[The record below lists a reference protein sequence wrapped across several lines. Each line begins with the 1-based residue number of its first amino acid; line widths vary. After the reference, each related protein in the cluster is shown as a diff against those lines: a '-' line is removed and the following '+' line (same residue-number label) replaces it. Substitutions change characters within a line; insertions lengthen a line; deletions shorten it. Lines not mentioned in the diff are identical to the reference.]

1 MAYFL
6 NLFTP
11 DTWKAFQAHGAQVSG
26 FRHRQRKTARERV
39 HQGDTFLCYLVG
51 LSRWCGALEIVSDA
65 YKDETPIFDDP
76 DPFIWRFKVRPLV
89 CLDIQQ
95 AIPIFEDAIWNH
107 FSETKGVEKRAR
119 GWAKAVFRS
128 SLRQM
133 DDADGALLLQLLTE
147 QNGLQTT
154 YELTDRDKLQL
165 ARRRTVKTL
174 DGEIR
179 VSVPDADEDEDD
191 GEPEPH
197 SEPRGE
203 VRHSLQMQ
211 AKLAKIG
218 IEMGFSIW
226 VPKADRAA
234 VLGQVDQ
241 EDQEKFLSELPLN
254 YDDTTLDTVAQID
267 VIWLNG
273 RSIARAFEVEHTTAI
288 YSGLLR
294 MADLLALQPNMD
306 IRLHIVAPEER
317 RSKVFREMTRP
328 VFSLLERGPLA
339 RQCTYL
345 SYASVED
352 LASLEHL
359 RHLRDGILEEYE
371 EDAEP

>member
-1 MAYFL
+1 LAFFL

-11 DTWKAFQAHGAQVSG
+11 ETWEAFQAHGATVSG
-26 FRHRQRKTARERV
+26 FRHRQRRIARERV

-51 LSRWCGALEIVSDA
+51 LSRWCGVLEIISEVYED
-65 YKDETPIFDDP
+65 DTPIFEDP
-76 DPFIWRFKVRPLV
+76 DPFTWRFKVKPLV
-89 CLDIQQ
+89 CLDVQR
-95 AIPIFEDAIWNH
+95 AIPIFEDAVWNH
-107 FSETKGVEKRAR
+107 FSETKGVEKRAK
-119 GWAKAVFRS
+119 GWAKAIFRS

-133 DDADGALLLQLLTE
+133 DDTDGALLLKLLTE
-147 QNGLQTT
+147 QGVRRTT
-154 YELTDRDKLQL
+154 YELTDRDKRQL
-165 ARRRTVKTL
+165 ARRRTVRTVG
-174 DGEIR
+174 GEIR

-191 GEPEPH
+191 GAPETP
-197 SEPRGE
+197 SETSGD
-203 VRHSLQMQ
+203 VRQSLQVQ

-226 VPKADRAA
+226 VPKADLEG
-234 VLGQVDQ
+234 VLGQLDQ
-241 EDQEKFLSELPLN
+241 KDRGAFLSELPLN

-273 RSIARAFEVEHTTAI
+273 RSIARAFEVEHTTAV

-339 RQCTYL
+339 RRCTYL
-345 SYASVED
+345 SYASVEE

-371 EDAEP
+371 EEAEP

>member
-1 MAYFL
+1 MAFFL
-6 NLFTP
+6 SLFTP
-11 DTWKAFQAHGAQVSG
+11 ETWEAFQAHGATVSG
-26 FRHRQRKTARERV
+26 FRHRQRRIACERV

-51 LSRWCGALEIVSDA
+51 LSRWCGVLEIISEA
-65 YKDETPIFDDP
+65 YEDDTPIFEDP
-76 DPFIWRFKVRPLV
+76 DPFTWRFKVTPLV
-89 CLDIQQ
+89 CLDVQR
-95 AIPIFEDAIWNH
+95 AIPIFENAVWNQ
-107 FSETKGVEKRAR
+107 FSETKGVEKGAK
-119 GWAKAVFRS
+119 GWAKATFRS

-133 DDADGALLLQLLTE
+133 DDADGALLLKLLTE
-147 QNGLQTT
+147 QDALRTT
-154 YELTDRDKLQL
+154 YELTDRDKRQL
-165 ARRRTVKTL
+165 ARRRTVRTVG
-174 DGEIR
+174 GEIR

-191 GEPEPH
+191 GAPETP
-197 SEPRGE
+197 SETSGD
-203 VRHSLQMQ
+203 VRQSLQVQ

-226 VPKADRAA
+226 APKADLEG
-234 VLGQVDQ
+234 VLGQLDQ
-241 EDQEKFLSELPLN
+241 KDRGVFLSELPLN

-273 RSIARAFEVEHTTAI
+273 RSIARAFEVEHTTAV

-339 RQCTYL
+339 RRCTYL
-345 SYASVED
+345 SYASVEE

-371 EDAEP
+371 EEAEP